1 LSSPSAKRV
10 PNSLGSAGDSA
21 PARRLEEGGEGPR
34 ASAAFLVGYR
44 GSGKTVVGKLLADEL
59 GWELVDTDALVEHA
73 VGMTIAEYFA
83 QDGEAAFR
91 QCESQALQAVTARL
105 GAGERLLVS
114 TGGGIILDP
123 NNVSQMRQRGVV
135 VWLRASVDVL
145 ERRIGGDPATLGARP
160 ALQGSSSVSEVGAVL
175 KTRLPLYEAAAH
187 VTISTDS
194 LTPTQVTG
202 DALRLILDYTG
213 TGD

>member
-1 LSSPSAKRV
+1 MSSPSAKRV
-10 PNSLGSAGDSA
+10 PDPHSAQT
-21 PARRLEEGGEGPR
+21 RRLDEGGEGFR

-44 GSGKTVVGKLLADEL
+44 GSGKTVVGELLAAEL

-73 VGMTIAEYFA
+73 LGMTIAEYFA
-83 QDGEAAFR
+83 QEGEAAFR
-91 QCESQALQAVTARL
+91 ERESQALHAVTARL
-105 GAGERLLVS
+105 RAGERLLVS
-114 TGGGIILDP
+114 TGGGIILDRA
-123 NNVSQMRQRGVV
+123 NVSEMRQSGLV

-175 KTRLPLYEAAAH
+175 TARLPLYEAAAH

-194 LTPTQVTG
+194 LTPTQVAG

-213 TGD
+213 TDS